1 MRKNYE
7 FVMTSL
13 YGSQNYNL
21 DTKTSDHDFKMAVVP
36 SINNLILDKKP
47 YVKIEETK
55 NGIIEVKD
63 IRHTFLA
70 FKKMSVVD
78 LEMLFSK
85 VITTNKKYK
94 EELDRLISM
103 REEIVASN
111 PYSLY
116 NTMLGIMISGSKRKY
131 TPKTAAQS
139 MRYYDLFDRYF
150 VKNENFKSALDT
162 SKSELYELIKNTKTG
177 KIPEDVAMEKIEEMI
192 AITKSYEDKIDKNI
206 NYETNQKLDLILID
220 IFKKRINEKE
230 TKTENMLRERWTKSY
245 DSAIFGKYELTFK
258 VYEEKDYFIIKIENS
273 LTTNVYTVKDKFDT
287 YDNAVDW
294 MGHIKDNL
302 INVNNEDLIDLIQ

>member
-1 MRKNYE
+1 MRKDYE

-21 DTKTSDHDFKMAVVP
+21 DTKSSDLDFKMAVVP

-47 YVKIEETK
+47 YIKVEETK

-63 IRHTFLA
+63 IRHTFLS

-94 EELDRLISM
+94 EELDRLISI

-111 PYSLY
+111 PYRLY
-116 NTMLGIMISGSKRKY
+116 QVMLGIMISGSKRKY

-139 MRYYDLFDRYF
+139 MRYYDLFNRYF
-150 VKNENFKSALDT
+150 IKKENFKDALDT
-162 SKSELYELIKNTKTG
+162 SKSELYELIKDTKTG
-177 KIPEDVAMEKIEEMI
+177 KIPEDITKEKIEEMI
-192 AITKSYEDKIDKNI
+192 TITKSYEDKIDKNI

-220 IFKKRINEKE
+220 IFKKRINESQ
-230 TKTENMLRERWTKSY
+230 ENNHE
-245 DSAIFGKYELTFK
+245 
-258 VYEEKDYFIIKIENS
+258 
-273 LTTNVYTVKDKFDT
+273 
-287 YDNAVDW
+287 
-294 MGHIKDNL
+294 
-302 INVNNEDLIDLIQ
+302 